1 MTYQTVKILSP
12 LDAGYLAGLIDGE
25 GTITTLSRRNHNK
38 QRGLVVTI
46 SNTEMSI
53 LMHVQKI
60 TGVGKITN
68 KRIAKAHHT
77 PSFTY
82 QATNRQALDILK
94 QIADHLRS
102 YKADRARLALQ
113 DYTRLTPRNGR
124 YSPVQLRFFLLPV
137 HCVHHLSVPYILS
150 FPCPICRHKNDPVR

>member
-1 MTYQTVKILSP
+1 MTYLTVKTLSP

-25 GTITTLSRRNHNK
+25 GTITLTRRNQNK

-53 LMHVQKI
+53 LMHVQKM

-68 KRIAKAHHT
+68 KRIAQANHT

-82 QATNRQALDILK
+82 QVANRQALDILK
-94 QIADHLRS
+94 QIAAHLKS
-102 YKADRARLALQ
+102 YKADRARLAIQ

-124 YSPVQLRFFLLPV
+124 YSAMQLQERTQFVEKFLAIRTRTLGLLTHHFLPE
-137 HCVHHLSVPYILS
+137 SEP
-150 FPCPICRHKNDPVR
+150 